1 MQSSSP
7 FSELDA
13 ARYWRILS
21 RILRRRIPMAV
32 YDATGKPVWLSDDS
46 DATRRHFVRA
56 LQQYRLRAVPD
67 TVRAVC
73 CQVEPDQV
81 FACRALVAAGGDPVG
96 WIGLLPDSESTRAAT
111 DLLSSLITALDD
123 VGPVIESELLRLH
136 ELMDMAQELGER
148 YDELSILSPQ
158 DDHARPAVENRDILS
173 RYTRQCVQ
181 HINSDLGAL
190 WIKQRD
196 VLFPAGEMYRRHDTE
211 LNAWLRRLVHCSYQW
226 FLNDYGKLGINTPT
240 DEAWSRLG
248 MEPLRKLVAAPI
260 RDAQATVCGV
270 LVCARGMEK
279 ADFRNSDRKLL
290 ESVAEKV
297 NERIHESLDELT
309 GTLNRYGFQEHIR
322 QVRRGADTRQHR
334 RVLGLLNLN
343 QFKVVN
349 ASYGVTAG
357 DEVLRKTADC
367 MAARLGSH
375 GIIARLD
382 ADNFGILMDGM
393 DIVDAAR
400 RADELCRLV
409 AGLRFEHDG
418 RSFGV
423 SASVG
428 LIDITDSPDD
438 VADLISAAEL
448 ALLNAKEDG
457 VPHVQVYQPDNKLL
471 IGRQEQLRWV
481 ERVKYALY
489 DNRFVLYCQRILP
502 LGDGGEHYEVL
513 VRMIDE
519 EGKIVPPV
527 SFIGVAERY
536 GLMPAVDRWVVGEVM
551 KLLAKHPGVVSRNQI
566 SWGINLSGKS
576 LNSASMLEFLSR
588 QVSDSPVPPGNI
600 YFEITETAAV
610 QNLHGCVRFMR
621 AAQTMG
627 YRFALDD
634 FGSGLSSFAYLK
646 TLPVDYLKIDGSLV
660 RDMCT
665 SKIDQVMVSAIA
677 RVGRAMGLRTIAEF
691 VEDNATIELL
701 RTLDVDYAQGYAVMK
716 PAPLAEEL
724 ERLDN
729 GADTESNNDA
739 LIEHNV
745 EHG

>member
-1 MQSSSP
+1 MKSSSP

-13 ARYWRILS
+13 ARYWRILC
-21 RILRRRIPMAV
+21 RILQRRVPMAI
-32 YDATGKPVWLSDDS
+32 YDAAGEPVWLSDDNEES
-46 DATRRHFVRA
+46 RRRFVHA
-56 LQQYRLRAVPD
+56 LQQYRLRAAPD

-73 CQVEPDQV
+73 CEVAPDQAFV
-81 FACRALVAAGGDPVG
+81 CRALAAAGGEPIG
-96 WIGLLPDSESTRAAT
+96 WLGFLPDDDSVHAAT
-111 DLLSSLITALDD
+111 NLFPSLMTALDD
-123 VGPVIESELLRLH
+123 VGPIMENELLRLH

-158 DDHARPAVENRDILS
+158 DGPVQAGVENRDVLS

-181 HINSDLGAL
+181 HISADLGAL

-196 VLFPAGEMYRRHDTE
+196 VLFPAGEMYRRQDTE
-211 LNAWLRRLVHCSYQW
+211 LNAWLQRLVHCAYQW
-226 FLNDYGKLGINTPT
+226 FLNGYGKLGINTPT
-240 DEAWSRLG
+240 DQAWPRLG
-248 MEPLRKLVAAPI
+248 MEPARKLVAVPI
-260 RDAQATVCGV
+260 RDAQSSVCGV

-290 ESVAEKV
+290 ESVAEKI

-309 GTLNRYGFQEHIR
+309 GMLNRYGFQEHIR
-322 QVRRGADTRQHR
+322 QIRRNADARQRR

-349 ASYGVTAG
+349 ASYGIAAG
-357 DEVLRKTADC
+357 DEVLRRTADC
-367 MAARLGSH
+367 MAAHAGAH
-375 GIIARLD
+375 GIVARLD
-382 ADNFGILMDGM
+382 ADNFGILLEGM
-393 DIVDAAR
+393 DVVDAAR

-409 AGLRFEHDG
+409 AGMHFEHAG

-428 LIDITDSPDD
+428 LIDITDSADD

-448 ALLNAKEDG
+448 ALLDAKEDG
-457 VPHVQVYQPDNKLL
+457 VRHVQVYQPDSEPL

-481 ERVKYALY
+481 ERVKYALL

-502 LGDGGEHYEVL
+502 LGDGAEHYEVL
-513 VRMIDE
+513 VRMVDE
-519 EGKIVPPV
+519 EGKLVPPAA
-527 SFIGVAERY
+527 FIGVAERY
-536 GLMPAVDRWVVGEVM
+536 GLMPEIDRWVVSEVM
-551 KLLAKHPGVVSRNQI
+551 KLLAKHPGVVNRRRI

-588 QVSDSPVPPGNI
+588 QVNESPVPPGNI

-621 AAQTMG
+621 ATQAMG
-627 YRFALDD
+627 YHFALDD

-646 TLPVDYLKIDGSLV
+646 ALPVDYLKIDGSLV
-660 RDMCT
+660 RDMCS

-677 RVGRAMGLRTIAEF
+677 RVARAMGLRTIAEF
-691 VEDNATIELL
+691 VEDQATIELL

-716 PAPLAEEL
+716 PAPLAAEL
-724 ERLDN
+724 ERLET
-729 GADTESNNDA
+729 GADTAPNEDA

-745 EHG
+745 QHG